1 MTIYRFFFMKKY
13 TDSEQDVN
21 GYSEWVAA
29 TTVKEATLFDFF
41 FMSLLQEF
49 WDSVSFVKISRSFCG
64 FASQK
69 WPRKVFW

>member
-41 FMSLLQEF
+41 FYVAPSRILRF
-49 WDSVSFVKISRSFCG
+49 SFFC
-64 FASQK
+64 
-69 WPRKVFW
+69 